1 MAVALRSGD
10 MHGTFHAGTLPVWK
24 GPDPV
29 GVAGR
34 AAVEFAPISLEE
46 MGAAALMDRVD
57 RKFLLPAQ
65 RLPEILE
72 PLTGRYRALEVG
84 GHRLSRYSTRYFDTP
99 ELALYHAHHSGRARR
114 YKVRVRRY
122 LDSESR
128 WLEVKLK
135 ATRGRTLKKRVSLA
149 HDRLAPMERLAAE
162 AILGVTD
169 AVPAESLRE
178 AAVVEY
184 SRLTLVCGD
193 APERITLDLMLTFS
207 RGGSTRSF
215 PGVVVAELKQP
226 RRAAS
231 PFLEI
236 VREMGVREG
245 APSKYCA
252 AIATLEPRA
261 KSNRFREAVR
271 RLENIDRGAG
281 AAILLDS

>member
-1 MAVALRSGD
+1 MTTVMAMAARSGC
-10 MHGTFHAGTLPVWK
+10 GEE
-24 GPDPV
+24 
-29 GVAGR
+29 
-34 AAVEFAPISLEE
+34 AARGFAPISLDE
-46 MGAAALMDRVD
+46 MGSAALMDRVD
-57 RKFLLPAQ
+57 RKFLLPAA
-65 RLPEILE
+65 RLAEILE
-72 PLTGRYRALEVG
+72 RLSGRYRALEVG
-84 GHRLSRYSTRYFDTP
+84 GRRLSRYSTRYFDTRD
-99 ELALYHAHHSGRARR
+99 LALYHAHHSGRARR

-122 LDSESR
+122 VDSESR

-135 ATRGRTLKKRVSLA
+135 ANQGRTVKERVSLA
-149 HDRLAPMERLAAE
+149 HDRVAPMERLASE

-169 AVPAESLRE
+169 AFAAESLAE

-184 SRLTLVCGD
+184 SRITLVRDD

-207 RGGSTRSF
+207 RSGSTRSF
-215 PGVVVAELKQP
+215 PGVVVAEIKQP

-271 RLENIDRGAG
+271 RLENIDRGSRAT
-281 AAILLDS
+281 LLPDS